1 MLIECK
7 YFLVQSKTQILR
19 VFFLHNY
26 TKICS
31 NITVTICRTN
41 NNNNYFLKEII
52 MKKILT
58 ALAMVAMVVGL
69 TGCLD
74 DPDGAQ
80 QRLTS
85 TTSVTL

>member
-1 MLIECK
+1 
-7 YFLVQSKTQILR
+7 
-19 VFFLHNY
+19 
-26 TKICS
+26 
-31 NITVTICRTN
+31 
-41 NNNNYFLKEII
+41 